1 MNVLH
6 ICSDF
11 SSSKVHLNLY
21 LRLDEFGIHQT
32 IYTCFRDSNRFNK
45 NRFESP
51 NSTIIYSNILH
62 LYHRVFYH
70 LKLSTIYRDII
81 QRVNPND
88 FDCIHATTLFSDG
101 GVAYYIWKH
110 YQIPYIVAVRNVDVN
125 IFMKYAPYS
134 WKTGRNILLNASKI
148 VFISKALRDSFC
160 RHIMIKDILPNIID
174 KIIVQPNGIDEY
186 WIEHIRSDKISD
198 DSILYVGLFNSNKNV
213 LRLMRSVIQ
222 LKNAHPTIKLNLV
235 GGYGNQLKRVLKLVE
250 KYPDLFYYHG
260 IVSDKEKLRQLYLSN
275 RIFAMPSKHE
285 TFGLVYIEALSQN
298 LSLLYTKGQ
307 GIDKLFDF
315 DIGIAVNPYSIF
327 DIKNALES
335 LLKNDNINNNQVDF
349 SMFSWHNI
357 AKIYILIYRDICKSC
372 LIEKYL

>member
-101 GVAYYIWKH
+101 GVAYHIWKH
-110 YQIPYIVAVRNVDVN
+110 YQKPYIVAVRNTDVN
-125 IFMKYAPYS
+125 TFMRYAPYA
-134 WKTGRNILLNASKI
+134 WNVGRNILLNASKI
-148 VFISKALRDSFC
+148 IFISKALKDSFC
-160 RHIMIKDILPNIID
+160 RHIMIKDILPDIMD
-174 KIIVQPNGIDEY
+174 KIIIQPNGIDEY
-186 WIEHIRSDKISD
+186 WIEHIRSDKISN
-198 DSILYVGLFNSNKNV
+198 DSILYVGRFDSNKNV

-250 KYPDLFYYHG
+250 KYPELFYYHG

-307 GIDKLFDF
+307 GIDNFFDF
-315 DIGIAVNPYSIF
+315 NIGIAVNPRS
-327 DIKNALES
+327 
-335 LLKNDNINNNQVDF
+335 V
-349 SMFSWHNI
+349 
-357 AKIYILIYRDICKSC
+357 
-372 LIEKYL
+372 

>member
-1 MNVLH
+1 
-6 ICSDF
+6 
-11 SSSKVHLNLY
+11 
-21 LRLDEFGIHQT
+21 
-32 IYTCFRDSNRFNK
+32 
-45 NRFESP
+45 
-51 NSTIIYSNILH
+51 
-62 LYHRVFYH
+62 
-70 LKLSTIYRDII
+70 
-81 QRVNPND
+81 
-88 FDCIHATTLFSDG
+88 
-101 GVAYYIWKH
+101 
-110 YQIPYIVAVRNVDVN
+110 
-125 IFMKYAPYS
+125 
-134 WKTGRNILLNASKI
+134 
-148 VFISKALRDSFC
+148 
-160 RHIMIKDILPNIID
+160 
-174 KIIVQPNGIDEY
+174 
-186 WIEHIRSDKISD
+186 
-198 DSILYVGLFNSNKNV
+198 
-213 LRLMRSVIQ
+213 MRSVIQ

-235 GGYGNQLKRVLKLVE
+235 GGYGNQSKKVLKLVK

-315 DIGIAVNPYSIF
+315 DIGIAVNPYSIS

>member
-1 MNVLH
+1 M
-6 ICSDF
+6 
-11 SSSKVHLNLY
+11 
-21 LRLDEFGIHQT
+21 
-32 IYTCFRDSNRFNK
+32 
-45 NRFESP
+45 
-51 NSTIIYSNILH
+51 
-62 LYHRVFYH
+62 
-70 LKLSTIYRDII
+70 
-81 QRVNPND
+81 
-88 FDCIHATTLFSDG
+88 
-101 GVAYYIWKH
+101 
-110 YQIPYIVAVRNVDVN
+110 
-125 IFMKYAPYS
+125 
-134 WKTGRNILLNASKI
+134 
-148 VFISKALRDSFC
+148 
-160 RHIMIKDILPNIID
+160 D
-174 KIIVQPNGIDEY
+174 KIIIQPNGIDEY
-186 WIEHIRSDKISD
+186 WIEHIRSDKISN
-198 DSILYVGLFNSNKNV
+198 DSILYVGRFDSNKNV

-250 KYPDLFYYHG
+250 KYPELFYYHG

-307 GIDKLFDF
+307 GIDNFFDF
-315 DIGIAVNPYSIF
+315 NIGIAVNPRSVS

-335 LLKNDNINNNQVDF
+335 LLNNNNINNDQVDF